1 MDLQRYHLQ
10 APHCRLNLSIAS
22 TQRLIE
28 SLYQTSYYHSLQLR
42 MPSSPR
48 PILKSPASQT
58 KTATATATTPL
69 FPGSLHV
76 HFPPSPT
83 MTQTEITHS
92 SFSYDRKPIV
102 VGPNACALPARF
114 ERAMDASPDAEYDLE
129 LWPSFHRKRAIA
141 RGGYFHSRA
150 YEPIEADAGE
160 GDLPE
165 QFSSSL
171 LFSRDSSCLSSP
183 YQVPNDTLCDTYQ
196 SHVRPTQIAEPF
208 DDSDTASDTS
218 TAGNFHL
225 NGAIDACQFI
235 QNIPHMDLSLSFLPA
250 KQRLRN
256 KKEFTPSPKKRSNTR
271 SRTIESTTNPF
282 ERTRQ
287 AVRNAGCGGFSSGLY
302 DSGLDGC
309 LGGF

>member
-1 MDLQRYHLQ
+1 
-10 APHCRLNLSIAS
+10 
-22 TQRLIE
+22 
-28 SLYQTSYYHSLQLR
+28 

-58 KTATATATTPL
+58 KTATTSLP
-69 FPGSLHV
+69 FPSSGLPVHGSLHV

-114 ERAMDASPDAEYDLE
+114 ERAMDSPPDVEFDLE
-129 LWPSFHRKRAIA
+129 VWPSFYRKRAVA
-141 RGGYFHSRA
+141 RGGYFHTRA
-150 YEPIEADAGE
+150 YEPLEAEAGE
-160 GDLPE
+160 GDLSE
-165 QFSSSL
+165 KFSSSL
-171 LFSRDSSCLSSP
+171 LFARDSSCLSSP
-183 YQVPNDTLCDTYQ
+183 YQVPNDTLCDTQPFTQ
-196 SHVRPTQIAEPF
+196 SHVRSTHIAET

-218 TAGNFHL
+218 TGGIFHL
-225 NGAIDACQFI
+225 NGPIDACQFI

-250 KQRLRN
+250 KQRMRN

-271 SRTIESTTNPF
+271 ARTTIESTNPF

-287 AVRNAGCGGFSSGLY
+287 AVRNAGCGGFNSGTY